1 MFDLKEVYVK
11 VFRAIRDD
19 RTLLGLLEIEIGED
33 YNEFLTV
40 LRDRVI
46 DSPNPD
52 DLLNNNATRICI
64 YENPSG
70 QYMNTDVGYIRIDI
84 HITQDKNALDRRV
97 LKIIKRLVEILD
109 TKERKL
115 QGLPRLNIGLDD
127 LEFYQR
133 LPAQQTSYSG
143 WDKYSLLFR
152 YKYIF

>member
-19 RTLLGLLEIEIGED
+19 QTLLDLLEIEVGDD
-33 YNEFLTV
+33 YNQFLTT

-46 DSPNPD
+46 DSPSPD

-64 YENPSG
+64 YENQSDK
-70 QYMNTDVGYIRIDI
+70 YMNTDIGYIRLDI

-97 LKIIKRLVEILD
+97 LKIIKRLIEILD

-115 QGLPRLNIGLDD
+115 QGLPRLGIGLDD

-133 LPAQQTSYSG
+133 LPAQEVSYSG